1 MAERIL
7 AESAT
12 LGAMIA
18 ALTLDLDDTLWPV
31 MPTLLRAEA
40 VLQDWLAAHAPA
52 TAAAFDV
59 ARLQRLRADVARRHP
74 QWAHDLTALRRIT
87 LHEAL
92 AGSGDDP
99 ALAEPAFDV
108 FFAARQ
114 QVQWY
119 DDVRPALA
127 RLAARFPL
135 LALSNGNAE
144 LAATGLA
151 PYFVGAVNARGCGVA
166 KPDPAIF
173 EAGCAALRRPPSQVM
188 HVGDDW
194 RLDVIGARRAGL
206 HSAWIRRIEAR
217 HRGPAADDPEPTA
230 PGAVDRGGHHLDLDD
245 LLALA
250 DALGA

>member
-1 MAERIL
+1 MRIL

-12 LGAMIA
+12 LAPMIA

-59 ARLQRLRADVARRHP
+59 PRLQRLRADVARRHP
-74 QWAHDLTALRRIT
+74 QLAHDLTMLRRLT
-87 LHEAL
+87 LREAL
-92 AGSGDDP
+92 AAAGDDP

-114 QVQWY
+114 QVRWY
-119 DDVRPALA
+119 DDVRPALE

-173 EAGCAALRRPPSQVM
+173 AAGCVALRCRPDQVM

-194 RLDVIGARRAGL
+194 ALDIVGARRAGL
-206 HSAWIRRIEAR
+206 HSAWVRRPEAR
-217 HRGPAADDPEPTA
+217 HRGPAHAADTPA
-230 PGAVDRGGHHLDLDD
+230 AAGGGRHLDLDD
-245 LLALA
+245 LTRLVE
-250 DALGA
+250 ALGA

>member
-1 MAERIL
+1 
-7 AESAT
+7 
-12 LGAMIA
+12 MIA

-40 VLQDWLAAHAPA
+40 VLQDWLRTHAPA

-59 ARLQRLRADVARRHP
+59 PTLQRLRGEVAHRHP
-74 QWAHDLTALRRIT
+74 ALAHDLTALRLIT
-87 LHEAL
+87 LREAL
-92 AGSGDDP
+92 ARSGDDP

-108 FFAARQ
+108 FFAERQ
-114 QVQWY
+114 RVQWY
-119 DDVRPALA
+119 ADVRPALE

-144 LAATGLA
+144 LVATGLSA
-151 PYFVGAVNARGCGVA
+151 YFVGAVSARGCGVA
-166 KPDPAIF
+166 KPAPRIF
-173 EAGCAALRRPPSQVM
+173 EAACAALHCAATQVM

-194 RLDVIGARRAGL
+194 ALDVIGARQAGL
-206 HSAWIRRIEAR
+206 HTAWIRRPEAAL
-217 HRGPAADDPEPTA
+217 HRGPASQDEDDA
-230 PGAVDRGGHHLDLDD
+230 PAGRHLHIDD

>member
-1 MAERIL
+1 MAVRIL

-12 LGAMIA
+12 LAPMIA

-31 MPTLLRAEA
+31 MPTLRRAEA

-59 ARLQRLRADVARRHP
+59 ARLQHLRADVARRHP
-74 QWAHDLTALRRIT
+74 QFVHDLTRLRRLT
-87 LHEAL
+87 LREAL
-92 AGSGDDP
+92 VAGGDDP
-99 ALAEPAFDV
+99 ALAEPAFEA

-114 QVQWY
+114 QVRWY
-119 DDVRPALA
+119 DDVRPALE

-135 LALSNGNAE
+135 LGLSNGNAE

-151 PYFVGAVNARGCGVA
+151 PYFVGAVSARGCGVA

-173 EAGCAALRRPPSQVM
+173 AAGCAALRRRPAEVM

-194 RLDVIGARRAGL
+194 ALDVVGARRAGL
-206 HSAWIRRIEAR
+206 HSAWVRRPEAR
-217 HRGPAADDPEPTA
+217 HRGPVHAADTA
-230 PGAVDRGGHHLDLDD
+230 AAAGAGHHLDLDD